1 MGLNLIQWNQKRR
14 PSMWPPSSGRGVVFH
29 GFQFHQQYRGLVRF
43 FMFNPNAWHGQR
55 IPNKNPN
62 AVCKDSQKKWLYG
75 PCNVVPKYSVDRK
88 LHFRVFRQIAAWPAR
103 RALPFQSNKNLVQ
116 ICSNQQINANN
127 SKQHSQLRLMWIQ
140 NAKPR
145 TLSSPIQQEHFDF
158 SNLLWRVQ
166 SDDYSSGTCP
176 ESHSLSSQKI
186 RPNLMH

>member
-1 MGLNLIQWNQKRR
+1 MKSKAKAEHVTPLQWSWCCFPWLPVSPAIPWFSKVFLCSTPMLGMAKEYQTRIQMRFAKIPRKNGCMAHA
-14 PSMWPPSSGRGVVFH
+14 MW
-29 GFQFHQQYRGLVRF
+29 
-43 FMFNPNAWHGQR
+43 
-55 IPNKNPN
+55 
-62 AVCKDSQKKWLYG
+62 SQSIASIE
-75 PCNVVPKYSVDRK
+75 NIEFVPH
-88 LHFRVFRQIAAWPAR
+88 HFRVFRQIAAWPAR
-103 RALPFQSNKNLVQ
+103 QALPFQSNKNLVQ

-127 SKQHSQLRLMWIQ
+127 SKQHSQFRLMWIQ

>member
-1 MGLNLIQWNQKRR
+1 MVTPSNAHTSKCINFRLYIIVFSSWFPPNILGLKRL
-14 PSMWPPSSGRGVVFH
+14 VFH
-29 GFQFHQQYRGLVRF
+29 PLNHGSEFDPMKSKAKAEHVTPLQWSWCCFPWLPVSPAIPWFSKVF

-103 RALPFQSNKNLVQ
+103 QALPFQSNKNLVQ

-127 SKQHSQLRLMWIQ
+127 SKQHSQLRLM
-140 NAKPR
+140 
-145 TLSSPIQQEHFDF
+145 
-158 SNLLWRVQ
+158 
-166 SDDYSSGTCP
+166 
-176 ESHSLSSQKI
+176 
-186 RPNLMH
+186 